1 MRIESGASSYYT
13 HLQCGSRHSNIDY
26 NGPVITLNG
35 TKKMTINK
43 GDTYTEPGV
52 LSVKDKTDGEIKKD
66 EVIIKG
72 KVNPNKI
79 GTYKVTYTVSDS
91 LDNETVV
98 TREVE
103 VIENLTTIVKKATKE
118 TK

>member
-1 MRIESGASSYYT
+1 
-13 HLQCGSRHSNIDY
+13 
-26 NGPVITLNG
+26 
-35 TKKMTINK
+35 MTINK

-118 TK
+118 TNGYYQGLYSDNYLTFNNILFRIVRVNSDGTVTIGK